1 VAVFYVILI
10 IFERKNM
17 TKFNLLILLFFS
29 QILFSQTDSKLYEII
44 DGVSSKRI
52 EKDVTILAN
61 FETRNTFSDT
71 ISNTRG
77 IGAARRQTV

>member
-1 VAVFYVILI
+1 MAVFYVILI

>member
-1 VAVFYVILI
+1 
-10 IFERKNM
+10 M